1 MSDNVIMPAP
11 VVTSDEYTKQILND
25 PNKSMLVNEANFKAQ
40 EKHISMAVTQG
51 TSTNVTISYS

>member
-11 VVTSDEYTKQILND
+11 VVTSDEYTDQIIND
-25 PNKSMLVNEANFKAQ
+25 INSSMFPNEVAFKAQ
-40 EKHISMAVTQG
+40 EKEISMEVTQG

>member
-1 MSDNVIMPAP
+1 MSDNVTVPAP
-11 VVTSDEYTKQILND
+11 VVTSDEYTDQITHD
-25 PNKSMLVNEANFKAQ
+25 INKPMMINEANFKAQ